1 MSVDIRRMSKA
12 DLDAINERA
21 RLWRARTQ
29 EPAPPV
35 AAAAE
40 PVKTLDELNAIF
52 DQMDLFGSSEEP
64 S

>member
-1 MSVDIRRMSKA
+1 MSVDIRRMSKE

-21 RLWRARTQ
+21 RLYRSGKSPVRELQQA
-29 EPAPPV
+29 EP
-35 AAAAE
+35 
-40 PVKTLDELNAIF
+40 PVKTPDELNAIF